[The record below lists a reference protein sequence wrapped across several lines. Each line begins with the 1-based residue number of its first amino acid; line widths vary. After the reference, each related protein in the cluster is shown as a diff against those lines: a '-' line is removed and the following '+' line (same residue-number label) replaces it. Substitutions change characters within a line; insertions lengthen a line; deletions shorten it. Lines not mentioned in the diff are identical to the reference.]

1 MKMKRYKMIIK
12 SDLEIVASSK
22 KGATEWFK
30 DQILLPGWNYSSK
43 VLDVTAKE
51 IKLETKEK

>member
-30 DQILLPGWNYSSK
+30 DQLNFKGIELN
-43 VLDVTAKE
+43 VTAKE
-51 IKLETKEK
+51 IKEQGD